1 MSLSR
6 RNALKSGLALGASA
20 MIERIAAAGV
30 ITAAPNALRSTVKP
44 AKTAAPLL
52 TVEDYERAARERI
65 DPAAWEYIASGAAD
79 EISLRWN
86 MDAYRS
92 LRLVPRQLRDVSK
105 LDTSV
110 TLLGTR
116 LAHPILLAPTACHK
130 LAHADGEVGTARGA
144 RAAGAGMVLS
154 TYSTIPVEQVAAE
167 KPPLFWFQLY
177 VQDRAYTER
186 LIRRAVAAG
195 ATAIAVTID
204 TPVSGPRNRQQRS
217 GFRFPQNLPH
227 ISTSDAEHPLT
238 WKDLEWIQRAASV
251 PIFLKGVLHADDAAL
266 GVKAGA
272 AGIMV
277 SNHGGRNLDTAL
289 ATIDALPAIVDAVD
303 GRVPVLVDGGIRR
316 GTDVLKALAHGAD
329 AVMIGRPY
337 VHGLAV
343 DGAAGVEAVVG
354 ILRREMEMAM
364 MLSGCATLAGVDR
377 GILAGTCQRT

>member
-1 MSLSR
+1 MSVSR
-6 RNALKSGLALGASA
+6 RTALKSGLALGASA
-20 MIERIAAAGV
+20 VIERTAAASV
-30 ITAAPNALRSTVKP
+30 VPHAPDASQSTM
-44 AKTAAPLL
+44 KTAAPLYTL
-52 TVEDYERAARERI
+52 EDYERAAREKI
-65 DPAAWEYIASGAAD
+65 DPVAWEYIASGAAD

-86 MDAYRS
+86 VDAYRS
-92 LRLVPRQLRDVSK
+92 IRLMPRQLRDVST

-110 TLLGTR
+110 TLLDTR

-130 LAHADGEVGTARGA
+130 LAHVDGEVGTARGA

-154 TYSTIPVEQVAAE
+154 SYSTTPVEQVAAE

-177 VQDRAYTER
+177 VQNRAYTER
-186 LIRRAVAAG
+186 LIRRAVGAG

-204 TPVSGPRNRQQRS
+204 TPVAGPRNRQQRS
-217 GFRFPQNLPH
+217 GFQMPKNLPH
-227 ISTSDAEHPLT
+227 ISGTSPEHPLT
-238 WKDLEWIQRAASV
+238 WKDLEWIQRTAAL
-251 PIFLKGVLHADDAAL
+251 PILLKGVLHPDDADL

-289 ATIDALPAIVDAVD
+289 ATIDALPAIVDRVD

-343 DGAAGVEAVVG
+343 DGAAGVEAVIG
-354 ILRREMEMAM
+354 ILLREMGMAM
-364 MLSGCATLAGVDR
+364 KLSGCATLAAVDR
-377 GILAGTCQRT
+377 GILAGAAQRT

>member
-20 MIERIAAAGV
+20 MLERTAVAG
-30 ITAAPNALRSTVKP
+30 APNAKP
-44 AKTAAPLL
+44 SALKTAAPLL
-52 TVEDYERAARERI
+52 TLEDYERAARERI
-65 DPAAWEYIASGAAD
+65 DPVAWEYIASGAAD

-86 MDAYRS
+86 MHAYRS
-92 LRLVPRQLRDVSK
+92 LRLMPRQLRDVSTV
-105 LDTSV
+105 DTSV

-130 LAHADGEVGTARGA
+130 LAHVDGEVGTARGA

-154 TYSTIPVEQVAAE
+154 SYSMIPVEQVAAE

-195 ATAIAVTID
+195 ATAIAVTVD

-217 GFRFPQNLPH
+217 GFQFPKNLPH
-227 ISTSDAEHPLT
+227 ISGASAEHPLT

-251 PIFLKGVLHADDAAL
+251 PIFLKGVLHPDDAAL

-343 DGAAGVEAVVG
+343 NSAAGVEAVVG

-364 MLSGCATLAGVDR
+364 MLSGCATLAAVDR